1 MRSFA
6 PTGGLINGLNPLA
19 FTVSTVPLPE
29 TRTPLFPS
37 RSSQH
42 ASVTATT
49 SRRYDMASSYQPFRI
64 STGLKDLIG
73 KDLIT
78 DDFVAIFELVK
89 NSFDAHARTV
99 TLSFS
104 RDSVVITDDGKGMS
118 ALDIQN
124 KWLFIAYSAKR
135 DGTEDDDYRHKL
147 RRPPRTYA
155 GAKGV
160 GRFSCDRLGERLALY
175 SRAEGHA
182 VHVLTIDWTDY
193 EQDPKQ
199 EFVTID
205 TELSQVER
213 FPPHLPTAPNGSGT
227 VLVIT
232 QLRTNWNRKKLQRL
246 KGELAKLINPFSG
259 DSPDFQIRIVAPA
272 EVSQDRHD
280 EGYNRALTAS
290 RSPRVIVNG
299 IVTNP
304 VLDALRGRTTVIR
317 VSLRDNGKILD
328 SILEDRGHLIYHI
341 RELNPYESLHASQLT
356 VEIYYLNRSAKTVFA
371 RRMGLPSVQFG
382 SIFLFRNGFRVLPVG
397 AEDDDYFTLN
407 RRKQQGVRR
416 FLGGRD
422 LIGRVAVHGVE
433 GFDEATSRNQGLI
446 RTREVTDLIKCVL
459 DKCVKRLERYVVDI
473 TWKDKFDK
481 DVADISRIR
490 RDASS
495 VLVGQ
500 LVAQLADTANVEVL
514 EFSKDLVRIIDDKA
528 EAFAASLSTLTT
540 LAERT
545 GDEALLT
552 EMKHARARV
561 KALRKSEAEATAAA
575 EEAAAQAAAAEE
587 AAQAAETKYTAER
600 QRNRFLAA
608 VTSFDQDTIL
618 NLHHQILMHA
628 ADVQHGIKRM
638 MRALRKDK
646 TVSAS
651 AWIDFLERMSFRNSQ
666 ILTAARFATKK
677 DYRKQATA
685 VTMDLTSYVR
695 EYASTIAA
703 LWAPRGISVEVHGD
717 DQVAE
722 RRFRPIEIGIVLD
735 NLVSNAAKAG
745 ARTISFR
752 LKATT
757 GADAALS
764 ITVADDGEGWPLSID
779 PLRQV
784 LEKGVTTTDGSGLG
798 LHHVRQIVEG
808 LGGSISL
815 TRSPDSSDLPGAQLT
830 VRIPT

>member
-1 MRSFA
+1 M
-6 PTGGLINGLNPLA
+6 P
-19 FTVSTVPLPE
+19 V
-29 TRTPLFPS
+29 
-37 RSSQH
+37 
-42 ASVTATT
+42 
-49 SRRYDMASSYQPFRI
+49 SYQPFRI

-89 NSFDAHARTV
+89 NSFDAHAQTV

-118 ALDIQN
+118 PSDIQN

-160 GRFSCDRLGERLALY
+160 GRFSCDRLGERLILY

-182 VHVLTIDWTDY
+182 VQVLTIDWTAY
-193 EQDPKQ
+193 EQDLKQ
-199 EFVTID
+199 EFVTIEA
-205 TELSQVER
+205 ELSQIDG
-213 FPPHLPTAPNGSGT
+213 FPPHLSTAPRDAGT
-227 VLVIT
+227 VLVIKK
-232 QLRTNWNRKKLQRL
+232 LRTSWDRSKLKRL
-246 KGELAKLINPFSG
+246 KRELAKLINPFSG

-272 EVSQDRHD
+272 EAGQDRD
-280 EGYNRALTAS
+280 DARYNRALKAS
-290 RSPRVIVNG
+290 RPLRVIVNG

-317 VSLRDNGKILD
+317 ISLEDDGKTLD

-341 RELNPYESLHASQLT
+341 REPNPYESLHASRLT
-356 VEIYYLNRSAKTVFA
+356 AEIYYLNRSAKIVFV
-371 RRMGLPSVQFG
+371 RRMGVPSVQFG

-422 LIGRVAVHGVE
+422 LIGRVGVHGVE

-446 RTREVTDLIKCVL
+446 RTREVADLIECVR

-473 TWKDKFDK
+473 TWKDTLDK
-481 DVADISRIR
+481 DVADVSRIR
-490 RDASS
+490 RGASS
-495 VLVGQ
+495 VRVGQ
-500 LVAQLADTANVEVL
+500 LVSQLAATANIEVV
-514 EFSKDLVRIIDDKA
+514 EFSRDLVRIIDDKA

-545 GDEALLT
+545 GDEALLA
-552 EMKHARARV
+552 EVKQARARV
-561 KALRKSEAEATAAA
+561 EALRASEAEATAAA
-575 EEAAAQAAAAEE
+575 EEAATQTAAAKE
-587 AAQAAETKYTAER
+587 AARAAETKYTAER

-628 ADVQHGIKRM
+628 ADVQHGIKRK
-638 MRALRKDK
+638 MRALRTDK

-651 AWIDFLERMSFRNSQ
+651 AWVDFLERMSFRNSQ

-677 DYRKQATA
+677 DYKKQATA
-685 VTMDLTSYVR
+685 VTMDLTGYVR
-695 EYASTIAA
+695 EYASTIAS
-703 LWAPRGISVEVHGD
+703 LWAPHGIAVDVHGD
-717 DQVAE
+717 DEVVQ

-745 ARTISFR
+745 GRKISFV
-752 LKATT
+752 LQATT
-757 GADAALS
+757 GAEAGLS
-764 ITVADDGEGWPLSID
+764 ITVADDGGGWPASID
-779 PLRQV
+779 PVERV

-798 LHHVRQIVEG
+798 LHHVKQIVKG
-808 LGGSISL
+808 MGGVISL
-815 TRSPDSSDLPGAQLT
+815 THSPYSAALSGAQLT
-830 VRIPT
+830 MRIPT